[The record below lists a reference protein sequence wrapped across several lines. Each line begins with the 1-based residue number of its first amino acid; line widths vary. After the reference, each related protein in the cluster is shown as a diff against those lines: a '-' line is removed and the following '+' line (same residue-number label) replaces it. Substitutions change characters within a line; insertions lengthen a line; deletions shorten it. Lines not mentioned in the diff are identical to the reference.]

1 MKRGLL
7 ILAILLLST
16 PVVNAESFDGIYDK
30 YQAVYIP
37 STKVWTTGSMAGDRI
52 VLKKKTSTGTGS
64 YSEYYYNNGKQAI
77 ALSSNFEFIKDG
89 RLITVNNANLKYG
102 ELIYQKGKFIEK
114 PLSFGELQKIFPDT
128 EIIKISQFQDGK
140 LKIKKGW
147 FNKKTILLLNDTK
160 EYFHKYSFKP
170 SNVKETDVTGLV
182 TLKRIGIVTFSHY
195 GEDNNKLIIYVI
207 N

>member
-77 ALSSNFEFIKDG
+77 ALSSNF
-89 RLITVNNANLKYG
+89 
-102 ELIYQKGKFIEK
+102 
-114 PLSFGELQKIFPDT
+114 
-128 EIIKISQFQDGK
+128 
-140 LKIKKGW
+140 
-147 FNKKTILLLNDTK
+147 
-160 EYFHKYSFKP
+160 
-170 SNVKETDVTGLV
+170 
-182 TLKRIGIVTFSHY
+182 
-195 GEDNNKLIIYVI
+195 
-207 N
+207 